1 LGEVDVVDG
10 RNPQQVGDFAEEIL
24 KSCLS
29 QEGQTQPASDYMAKT
44 QKDIAEKM
52 RQILV
57 DWLVDVHYKF
67 KLVPETLYLTVNL
80 IDRYLEKKEVSRQN
94 LQLVGVTAMLIASK
108 FEEIYAPIVKDF
120 VYITDNAYTKEEILQ
135 MEMQM
140 LHTLDFEVNFTS
152 SFRFLERFVKVAK
165 VDPIL
170 VHLSRY
176 FLELSLVNYHMLKY
190 SQSLLASAAL
200 YLAMKMAKIQSPW
213 SPRLVDH
220 TSYKESEIRSCAKD
234 LFLLF
239 SNAKNSSTQAVR
251 KKFSHSKFG
260 EVAKIQVESQNHSQS

>member
-1 LGEVDVVDG
+1 MAVNALTQSQLDVDQRIRSFKERCEKFYDEELSDVDVVDG
-10 RNPQQVGDFAEEIL
+10 RNPQQVADFAEDIL

-29 QEGQTQPASDYMAKT
+29 VERQTQPASDYMAKT
-44 QKDIAEKM
+44 QKDIHEKM
-52 RQILV
+52 RSILI

-120 VYITDNAYTKEEILQ
+120 VYITDNAYTKDEILL

-152 SFRFLERFVKVAK
+152 AFRFLERFAKVAK
-165 VDPIL
+165 VDSIL
-170 VHLSRY
+170 LHLSRY

-190 SQSLLASAAL
+190 PQS
-200 YLAMKMAKIQSPW
+200 
-213 SPRLVDH
+213 
-220 TSYKESEIRSCAKD
+220 
-234 LFLLF
+234 
-239 SNAKNSSTQAVR
+239 
-251 KKFSHSKFG
+251 
-260 EVAKIQVESQNHSQS
+260 